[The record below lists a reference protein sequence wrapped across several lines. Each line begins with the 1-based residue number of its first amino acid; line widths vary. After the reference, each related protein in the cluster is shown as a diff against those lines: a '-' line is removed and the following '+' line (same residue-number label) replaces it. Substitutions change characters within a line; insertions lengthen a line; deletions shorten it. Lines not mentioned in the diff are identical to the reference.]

1 MMQRASHVEQSSL
14 SWLDLPDHNNII
26 IIIIVIVFLGTGT
39 INVMCVAMTDFDI
52 HQPVYRI
59 KKKKGGVVGSDKL
72 LIKIFHLPRAHIN
85 WSNSSLWWFWQQKR
99 GSELNQLPPRYLC
112 FKQTLVSECK
122 LEKADLKNWGK
133 SRADGTVEKR
143 KRKTALC
150 HNMSPSCISPDQRA
164 LKSSIIFSPHI

>member
-59 KKKKGGVVGSDKL
+59 KKKKKGGLWEAINYWLKFFISLVLILIGATHHYGDSDSKKGGVS
-72 LIKIFHLPRAHIN
+72 
-85 WSNSSLWWFWQQKR
+85 
-99 GSELNQLPPRYLC
+99 
-112 FKQTLVSECK
+112 
-122 LEKADLKNWGK
+122 
-133 SRADGTVEKR
+133 
-143 KRKTALC
+143 
-150 HNMSPSCISPDQRA
+150 
-164 LKSSIIFSPHI
+164 